1 MVRRISLRVNELTTD
16 CKTNEIHLADISILL
31 FPCSQFGEA
40 MSERESSEIY
50 CWCKFEG
57 IEFAEVFSMV
67 KKENEHCL
75 DILMQNIDL
84 CFTYID

>member
-1 MVRRISLRVNELTTD
+1 MNKLTTD
-16 CKTNEIHLADISILL
+16 CKTNEIHILDISILL

-57 IEFAEVFSMV
+57 MEFAEVFSMV
-67 KKENEHCL
+67 KKEK
-75 DILMQNIDL
+75 
-84 CFTYID
+84 